1 MKKFTVVCG
10 EFDTEAEAKVLSD
23 ILCGMGIKAA
33 VTEKGGDPS
42 DLTGV
47 LLRIVEELQKSNE
60 MQAKMTEIV
69 TRKPLDISKMKTEN
83 TPEPEHKLWDAE
95 KAKEALDKPLCDM
108 KRPARSLGDLI
119 RSYRIAKKMS
129 QIELAK
135 KIGVNQH
142 TICNYERG
150 KAITKPIFIKMLEPL
165 EIPMDVIQPYL
176 NDFKGDV
183 YHA

>member
-10 EFDTEAEAKVLSD
+10 EFDTEAEANVLRD
-23 ILCGMGIKAA
+23 ILGNMGIKAA

-60 MQAKMTEIV
+60 MQAKMTERV
-69 TRKPLDISKMKTEN
+69 TRKPLDISKMQTEN
-83 TPEPEHKLWDAE
+83 TPEPEHKLWNPE
-95 KAKEALDKPLCDM
+95 RAKELLEQPIKPT
-108 KRPARSLGDLI
+108 RPLGDLLKA
-119 RSYRIAKKMS
+119 YRIAKHMS
-129 QIELAK
+129 QKELAD
-135 KIGVNQH
+135 KIGISPV
-142 TICNYERG
+142 TVCKYETGRV
-150 KAITKPIFIKMLEPL
+150 IMKPTFMKFLEPL
-165 EIPMDVIQPYL
+165 EIPIDVIQPYL